1 MSNRCY
7 CTLRHDDFK
16 SPKFKELALHQ
27 LADAQADTFAVEQT
41 QLRAWERELDI
52 LALVLSSRAV
62 RRFPSQT
69 SVRW

>member
-41 QLRAWERELDI
+41 QLRAWERAAAVYIRQQD
-52 LALVLSSRAV
+52 ARAD
-62 RRFPSQT
+62 PYSLL
-69 SVRW
+69 